1 MAWKDELN
9 NAKKVFHNGTT
20 KEKVVYIWEYYKLHI
35 FAIVFVVCF
44 IGSVIY
50 NNVTAKEYVLQG
62 IFLNTLVE
70 SETVSEMEQDFIE
83 AYPIDTSS
91 EEVFFDASMYYSDD
105 SDAMETS
112 YQTMQVLATRV
123 AAREIDFMAA
133 DVATLY
139 NFAYDQY
146 FAELP
151 EILSEEQLEAYEPY
165 FLYYDKAVLE
175 ELSNIDY
182 TAEVIPEIAL
192 PDPSKPELMEE
203 PVPVMIDVS
212 SSEKISTLYPA
223 STKKYA
229 FAFVVNGKHDEK
241 TAELLEYLMLKNDKK
256 GVTLGVQLNPK

>member
-9 NAKKVFHNGTT
+9 NAKKVFKNGTT
-20 KEKVVYIWEYYKLHI
+20 RDKVEYIWEYYKLHI
-35 FAIVFVVCF
+35 LAVVFVFCF

-50 NNVTAKEYVLQG
+50 NNVTAKDYVLQG
-62 IFLNTLVE
+62 IFLNTLAE
-70 SETVSEMEQDFIE
+70 SGTVLELEQDFIE
-83 AYPIDTSS
+83 TYPIDTSS
-91 EEVFFDASMYYSDD
+91 EEVFFDASMYYSND

-112 YQTMQVLATRV
+112 YQTIQVLTTRV
-123 AAREIDFMAA
+123 AAGEIDCMTA

-146 FAELP
+146 FVEIP
-151 EILSEEQLEAYEPY
+151 EILSEEQLKAYEPY
-165 FLYYDKAVLE
+165 LLYYDKAVLE

-212 SSEKISTLYPA
+212 SSEKISTLYPV
-223 STKKYA
+223 SSENYA
-229 FAFVVNGKHDEK
+229 FAFVVNGVHIEK
-241 TAELLEYLMLKNDKK
+241 AIELLEYLM
-256 GVTLGVQLNPK
+256 

>member
-9 NAKKVFHNGTT
+9 NAKKVFKNGTT
-20 KEKVVYIWEYYKLHI
+20 RDKVEYIWEYYKWNILVV
-35 FAIVFVVCF
+35 VFVVYF

-50 NNVTAKEYVLQG
+50 NNVTAKECVLQG

-70 SETVSEMEQDFIE
+70 SETVLEMEQDFIE

-112 YQTMQVLATRV
+112 YQTIQVLATRV
-123 AAREIDFMAA
+123 AAKEIDFMAA

-139 NFAYDQY
+139 DFAYDQY
-146 FAELP
+146 FAELS
-151 EILSEEQLEAYEPY
+151 EILSEEQLKSYEPY
-165 FLYYDKAVLE
+165 LLYYDKAVLE
-175 ELSNIDY
+175 ELGNLDY
-182 TAEVIPEIAL
+182 TGEEFSEIAL

-212 SSEKISTLYPA
+212 SSEKIATLYPV
-223 STKKYA
+223 STKNYA
-229 FAFVVNGKHDEK
+229 FAFVANGIHTEK
-241 TAELLEYLMLKNDKK
+241 AIELLEYLISL
-256 GVTLGVQLNPK
+256 

>member
-9 NAKKVFHNGTT
+9 NAKKVFKTGTT
-20 KEKVVYIWEYYKLHI
+20 RDKVEYIWEYYKWHI
-35 FAIVFVVCF
+35 LVVVFVVYF

-70 SETVSEMEQDFIE
+70 SETVLEMEQDFIE

-112 YQTMQVLATRV
+112 YQTIQVLATRV
-123 AAREIDFMAA
+123 AAGEIDFMVA
-133 DVATLY
+133 DTATLY
-139 NFAYDQY
+139 DFAYDQY
-146 FAELP
+146 LTELT
-151 EILSEEQLEAYEPY
+151 EVLSEEQLTNYEEY
-165 FLYYDKAVLE
+165 LLYYDKAVLK

-182 TAEVIPEIAL
+182 TLEEFPEIAL
-192 PDPSKPELMEE
+192 PDPTKPELMKE

-212 SSEKISTLYPA
+212 SSEKISTLYPV
-223 STKKYA
+223 SIKNYA
-229 FAFVVNGKHDEK
+229 FAFVINGVHKDKAVEF
-241 TAELLEYLMLKNDKK
+241 LEYLM
-256 GVTLGVQLNPK
+256 

>member
-9 NAKKVFHNGTT
+9 NAKKVFKNGTT
-20 KEKVVYIWEYYKLHI
+20 RDKVEYIWEYYKLHI
-35 FAIVFVVCF
+35 LVVVFVVYF

-70 SETVSEMEQDFIE
+70 SETVLEMEQDFIE

-112 YQTMQVLATRV
+112 YQTIQVLATRV
-123 AAREIDFMAA
+123 AAGEIDFMVA

-139 NFAYDQY
+139 DFAYDQY
-146 FAELP
+146 FAELS
-151 EILSEEQLEAYEPY
+151 EILSEEQLKDYEPY
-165 FLYYDKAVLE
+165 LLYYDKAVLK

-212 SSEKISTLYPA
+212 FSEKISALYPV
-223 STKKYA
+223 SKETYA
-229 FAFVVNGKHDEK
+229 FAFVVNGMHKEK
-241 TAELLEYLMLKNDKK
+241 AVELLEYLM
-256 GVTLGVQLNPK
+256 

>member
-1 MAWKDELN
+1 M
-9 NAKKVFHNGTT
+9 
-20 KEKVVYIWEYYKLHI
+20 
-35 FAIVFVVCF
+35 
-44 IGSVIY
+44 IY
-50 NNVTAKEYVLQG
+50 NNVTAKDYVLQG
-62 IFLNTLVE
+62 MFFNTLAE
-70 SETVSEMEQDFIE
+70 SETVLEMEQDFIE

-105 SDAMETS
+105 SDVMETS
-112 YQTMQVLATRV
+112 YQTIQVLAARV
-123 AAREIDFMAA
+123 AAREIDFMVA

-139 NFAYDQY
+139 DFAYDQY
-146 FAELP
+146 FAEIP
-151 EILSEEQLEAYEPY
+151 EILSEEQLKAYEPY

-212 SSEKISTLYPA
+212 SGEKISTLYPA